1 MKPLVPWLM
10 LALIACNEKPN
21 PGVCCTTDEDC
32 ARLGGIEPRSCPDG
46 YACRDLLC
54 EVAGCAVATDC
65 SVEQPVCNSATG
77 TCRACTLDAECPS
90 EVCDIDTGRCVAEDE
105 IIYASASGTDTAGCT
120 HQQPCSVTRAIVV
133 ASADPSSSLL
143 RLLPGTYSTP
153 IVFTSGTVKVVGA
166 GASLMN
172 TIYDAVE
179 ARDSAVVE
187 IRGFD
192 VYGYVTSSSSTS
204 LFPTLTLRDST
215 IRRGY
220 TAGVGHGTL
229 RMIRSSVEP
238 ASTVVDV
245 SDDGTFEADQSR
257 FEGYDTGGYFSY
269 FSIVG
274 RRGRVRITNSIFE
287 RVQLWMNNTDAP
299 PDRSEYHI
307 SFSTFLFNDQSQV
320 LTCSDPSA
328 HPRTALFENNIFFA
342 SSPQVQ
348 SVVSGF
354 PCTLAGNITYPQA
367 YPLGGTNI
375 ARDPMFVDPQGK
387 DYRLQPGS
395 PAVDAAVPTSG
406 TGLEHDFAGTPRP
419 QGAGKDIGAFEL
431 RP

>member
-1 MKPLVPWLM
+1 L

-21 PGVCCTTDEDC
+21 PGVCCTTEEDC

-54 EVAGCAVATDC
+54 EVAGCAVAADC
-65 SVEQPVCNSATG
+65 SVEQPVCDAATG
-77 TCRACTLDAECPS
+77 TCHACTLDTECPS
-90 EVCDIDTGRCVAEDE
+90 EVCDIDTGRCVAEDD
-105 IIYASASGTDTAGCT
+105 IIYASASGTDAAGCT
-120 HQQPCSVTRAIVV
+120 HQQPCSVMRAVVV

-153 IVFTSGTVKVVGA
+153 IAFTSGTVKIIGT

-172 TIYDAVE
+172 TIEHAIDA
-179 ARDSAVVE
+179 RGSAVVE

-192 VYGYVTSSSSTS
+192 VYGYVSSVGSTS
-204 LFPTLTLRDST
+204 PFPSLTVRDST

-220 TAGVGHGTL
+220 SALVGSGTL
-229 RMIRSSVEP
+229 HMIRSSVEP
-238 ASTVVDV
+238 AFTIVDV
-245 SDDGTFEADQSR
+245 SDDGTFEADQSH
-257 FEGYDTGGYFSY
+257 FEGYDTGGYFSMD
-269 FSIVG
+269 G

-287 RVQLWMNNTDAP
+287 RVQLSMNNTDVS

-307 SFSTFLFNDQSQV
+307 SFSTFLFNDPSQM

-367 YPLGGTNI
+367 FPLGGTNI
-375 ARDPMFVDPQGK
+375 ARDPMFVNPQGK

-395 PAVDAAVPTSG
+395 PAVDAAVPASG
-406 TGLEHDFAGTPRP
+406 PGLDHDFAGTPRP
-419 QGAGKDIGAFEL
+419 QGARKDIGAFEL
-431 RP
+431 RQ